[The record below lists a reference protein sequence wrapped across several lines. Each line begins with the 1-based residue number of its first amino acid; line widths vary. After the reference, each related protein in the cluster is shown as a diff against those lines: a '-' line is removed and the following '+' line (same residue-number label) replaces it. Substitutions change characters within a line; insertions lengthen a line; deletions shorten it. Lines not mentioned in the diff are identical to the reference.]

1 MQAKDVEFCTFREI
15 RAAIVTWNAG
25 ASTPGSVKAST
36 FIQDAI
42 HPDNPPEIL
51 VFGFQELV
59 DLENKKITASMYPSL
74 DFLATLTDRRE
85 LAHEQQEEGE
95 RRKRAYEPSVPGLDG
110 ISDTIYQRVHA
121 SGRVLCPFA

>member
-1 MQAKDVEFCTFREI
+1 MQSKDVEFCAFREI

-25 ASTPGSVKAST
+25 ASTPGSIRSST

-59 DLENKKITASMYPSL
+59 DLENKKITAS
-74 DFLATLTDRRE
+74 T
-85 LAHEQQEEGE
+85 
-95 RRKRAYEPSVPGLDG
+95 
-110 ISDTIYQRVHA
+110 
-121 SGRVLCPFA
+121 